1 MDAMA
6 VWSLVC
12 GIVGIVL
19 CFGILGPVAV
29 FLGYSSR
36 ERVASLGL
44 KGAGVALAGMVL
56 GVIGSIELLAILLYV
71 IVRVIHSGGA

>member
-1 MDAMA
+1 MA

-29 FLGYSSR
+29 FLGFSSR
-36 ERVASLGL
+36 ERVRTMQL
-44 KGAGVALAGMVL
+44 KGGGVAMAGIVF
-56 GVIGSIELLAILLYV
+56 GVIGTIELLLILIYV
-71 IVRVIHSGGA
+71 IVRVIHSPGA